1 MTPPFYHYVFDI
13 SFLSL
18 VLDGREGMGTK
29 YYSQT
34 YYLKKVIVRYLFSGS
49 VLDTYVLLTT
59 VSFCVSISC
68 PLSIPWDRFEGLL
81 KCCYC

>member
-18 VLDGREGMGTK
+18 VLDDREGMGTK

-34 YYLKKVIVRYLFSGS
+34 HYLKKVIVRYLCCLTFTILLNTCSSWILVENAPCVMFVYKLYHFSNLF
-49 VLDTYVLLTT
+49 VCL
-59 VSFCVSISC
+59 
-68 PLSIPWDRFEGLL
+68 
-81 KCCYC
+81 